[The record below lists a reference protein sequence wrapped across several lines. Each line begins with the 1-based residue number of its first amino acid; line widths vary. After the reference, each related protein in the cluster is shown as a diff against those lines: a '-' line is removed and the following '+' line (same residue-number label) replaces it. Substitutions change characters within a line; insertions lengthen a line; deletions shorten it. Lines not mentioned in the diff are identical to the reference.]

1 MMSAAIGTAANAAGT
16 LDLSVIVV
24 TYNRGP
30 TLLRTLESVL
40 TQSPAA
46 REVIV
51 VDQTQQQPP
60 AVKARLDEWAKLGA
74 IRYVFQAEPNAQRA
88 RNHAI
93 AEARCQFAVDT
104 VEAIEAAATA
114 PGSQLS
120 LF

>member
-46 REVIV
+46 REVI
-51 VDQTQQQPP
+51 
-60 AVKARLDEWAKLGA
+60 EIG
-74 IRYVFQAEPNAQRA
+74 RA
-88 RNHAI
+88 H
-93 AEARCQFAVDT
+93 V
-104 VEAIEAAATA
+104 
-114 PGSQLS
+114 
-120 LF
+120 